1 MLFFKWSNLMP
12 RKTNKASKATSSE
25 KKHSAVPPK
34 ATASVAKPQ
43 QPVVAVV
50 PTPVVAVVPTID
62 YAAVQRAIAGLRD
75 VDADTARDA
84 ATSLGLL
91 GDTSVVE
98 QLIEVVRNSNG
109 YFHSVV
115 RAAGAS
121 SLGQLKDR
129 RAVEALLAAVNDPI
143 AEPSIEA
150 IRALAALSDPRAVST
165 LIEVVRNRNGFF
177 VTSVRRAAVLGL
189 IKLGGAEAEAEI
201 RVTAANEWEDSV
213 IREEATAAIS
223 KR

>member
-12 RKTNKASKATSSE
+12 RKTNKTSKATSSE

-34 ATASVAKPQ
+34 ATASAAAKPQ
-43 QPVVAVV
+43 QPVVV
-50 PTPVVAVVPTID
+50 VVPTID
-62 YAAVQRAIAGLRD
+62 HAAVQRAIAGLRD

-84 ATSLGLL
+84 ATSLGQL

-98 QLIEVVRNSNG
+98 QLIEVVRNANG

-115 RAAGAS
+115 RAAAAS

-150 IRALAALSDPRAVST
+150 IRALAALGDSRAVST
-165 LIEVVRNRNGFF
+165 LIEVVRNRGGFF

-189 IKLGGAEAEAEI
+189 IKLGGTEAEAEI
-201 RVTAANEWEDSV
+201 RVTAANQWEDSV
-213 IREEATAAIS
+213 IRDEASAAIS

>member
-1 MLFFKWSNLMP
+1 MP
-12 RKTNKASKATSSE
+12 RKTNKTSKTTSSE

-34 ATASVAKPQ
+34 ATASAAKPQ

-50 PTPVVAVVPTID
+50 PTID
-62 YAAVQRAIAGLRD
+62 HAAVKRALAGLRD

-84 ATSLGLL
+84 ATSLGQL

-98 QLIEVVRNSNG
+98 QLIEVVGNANG

-115 RAAGAS
+115 RAAAAS

-129 RAVEALLAAVNDPI
+129 RAIDALLAAVHDPI

-150 IRALAALSDPRAVST
+150 IRALAALGDPRAVSA
-165 LIEVVRNRNGFF
+165 LVEVVRNRSGFF

-189 IKLGGAEAEAEI
+189 IKLGGTEAEAEI
-201 RVTAANEWEDSV
+201 RVTAANQWEDSV
-213 IREEATAAIS
+213 IRDEASAAIS
-223 KR
+223 K